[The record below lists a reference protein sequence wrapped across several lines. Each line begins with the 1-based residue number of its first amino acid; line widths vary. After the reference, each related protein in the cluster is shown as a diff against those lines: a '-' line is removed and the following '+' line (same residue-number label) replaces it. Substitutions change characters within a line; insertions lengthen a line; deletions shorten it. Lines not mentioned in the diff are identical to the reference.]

1 MVQQF
6 PTDIFAKVGG
16 DRCATKFNAALFI
29 MAQTD
34 NKKSWLLGISYKW
47 NIMQPLKECARSV
60 CVDMN
65 KAPIHIIN

>member
-6 PTDIFAKVGG
+6 PTDIFAKVGR
-16 DRCATKFNAALFI
+16 DRCATGFNVALFI

-34 NKKSWLLGISYKW
+34 NKKSWLLGTSYKW
-47 NIMQPLKECARSV
+47 NIMQPLKERARFV

-65 KAPIHIIN
+65 KAPNHIIN